1 MAQVEQRSAAGLALP
16 IAAVL
21 AAMACFQVGAAI
33 SKGLFPIVGPDGAA
47 TLRITLAA
55 AMLLALVRPWRAWP
69 GRAPVLALVGLG
81 ASSAGA
87 MLMFYLALARL
98 PQGVTIALQFL
109 GPLAIALLGSRRP
122 SDLVW
127 AILAA
132 GGVWGLVGSSS
143 GGGRLDPVGIAFAL
157 GAAASWAGYILSGRV
172 AGRAFGNASA
182 AWATAI
188 AALFVAP
195 IGIAREGWVLLSPA
209 ALPLGFVV
217 ALFATALPFTLELYA
232 MPRMPARTFA
242 VFTSL
247 EPGFGA
253 LSGLVVLHERMT
265 PAQVAGLAAVI
276 AAAAGAAW
284 SARPADARAPALVTE
299 APPD

>member
-1 MAQVEQRSAAGLALP
+1 MAEVEHRAGLVLP
-16 IAAVL
+16 IASVL
-21 AAMACFQVGAAI
+21 AAMACFQVGAAM
-33 SKGLFPIVGPDGAA
+33 SKGLFPLVGPDGAA

-55 AMLLALVRPWRAWP
+55 AMLLALSRPWRAWP
-69 GRAPVLALVGLG
+69 RPAPVLALVALG
-81 ASSAGA
+81 ASSAAA
-87 MLMFYLALARL
+87 MLMFYMALARL

-109 GPLAIALLGSRRP
+109 GPLSIALLGSRRWA
-122 SDLVW
+122 DLVW
-127 AILAA
+127 ALFAA
-132 GGVWGLVGSSS
+132 AGVWGLVGPTA
-143 GGGRLDPVGIAFAL
+143 GGARLDPVGIVFAL
-157 GAAASWAGYILSGRV
+157 CAAAGWAGYILSGRI

-195 IGIAREGWVLLSPA
+195 VGIAHAGASLLSPA
-209 ALPLGFVV
+209 ALPLGLVV
-217 ALFATALPFTLELYA
+217 AVFATALPFTLELYA

-242 VFTSL
+242 IFTSL

-253 LSGLVVLHERMT
+253 LSGLFLLHERMA
-265 PAQVAGLAAVI
+265 PAQVTGLAAVI

-284 SARPADARAPALVTE
+284 SARPADAAAPALLTE